1 VRLGDLPPAELAVRL
16 KRGEIYLST
25 GPFLIRLQTA
35 LPSLVEPIH
44 FLYADFPFEDPGGVA
59 DFHLSVSTPGRL
71 RPWWRAQ
78 AVFVVDGRIPFAPS
92 PASWALPL
100 LEWGLNWC
108 VGFHAHRFLAIHSA
122 VVERGGLAVIL
133 PGRPGSGKST
143 LCAAL
148 IHRGWRLLSDEFALV
163 DPQSGALLPFPR
175 PVSLKNRSIEVIRE
189 FAPEASIGPAVP
201 DTHKGRI
208 AYMRPPTDSVARA
221 TEGAAPAWV
230 IFPAYRDGAAARL
243 DPLPR
248 TRALLRLAENSF
260 NYSLRGVQ
268 GFERLSSVVESSRC
282 SVLEYGDL
290 EQAIKLFDSLEAPE
304 DRPGE
309 ATRRR
314 SLETRVAD
322 RLDAAVGGSRRSMP
336 TRARPSPAG
345 ASPAAKAAPSPAL
358 LLRAFSHPE
367 TLATLAASE
376 WDLLLVQARRAD
388 LLARLAARLEEQG
401 VSDRIPSKVAAQLA
415 AAQALAGHYERMARW
430 EVNRIRRALRGVI
443 PSIVLLKGSA
453 YVLAELP
460 AAKGRVFSDV
470 DFMVPKETLP
480 AVEAALLEHGWGPV
494 KLDAYDQRY
503 YRTWMHEL
511 PPLHHRDRH
520 TVVDVHHSILPES
533 GRLRPD
539 ARRLLAAA
547 RPIGV
552 PGLEVLAPAHMVL
565 HSAVHLFQDGDFRG
579 GLQGLIDL
587 DSLLRHFGARDG
599 FWDEL
604 LLEAAELG
612 LQRPL
617 FYALRF
623 AQRLLRTPVPAEA
636 AGAAHTRKPPWPVS
650 AIMDTLVT
658 SALRPESPERADW
671 RTPVALWLL
680 YVRSHWLRM
689 PPLLL
694 AGHLLRK
701 AFRGQAGSAP

>member
-1 VRLGDLPPAELAVRL
+1 
-16 KRGEIYLST
+16 
-25 GPFLIRLQTA
+25 
-35 LPSLVEPIH
+35 
-44 FLYADFPFEDPGGVA
+44 
-59 DFHLSVSTPGRL
+59 
-71 RPWWRAQ
+71 
-78 AVFVVDGRIPFAPS
+78 
-92 PASWALPL
+92 
-100 LEWGLNWC
+100 
-108 VGFHAHRFLAIHSA
+108 
-122 VVERGGLAVIL
+122 
-133 PGRPGSGKST
+133 
-143 LCAAL
+143 
-148 IHRGWRLLSDEFALV
+148 
-163 DPQSGALLPFPR
+163 
-175 PVSLKNRSIEVIRE
+175 
-189 FAPEASIGPAVP
+189 
-201 DTHKGRI
+201 
-208 AYMRPPTDSVARA
+208 
-221 TEGAAPAWV
+221 
-230 IFPAYRDGAAARL
+230 
-243 DPLPR
+243 
-248 TRALLRLAENSF
+248 
-260 NYSLRGVQ
+260 
-268 GFERLSSVVESSRC
+268 
-282 SVLEYGDL
+282 
-290 EQAIKLFDSLEAPE
+290 
-304 DRPGE
+304 
-309 ATRRR
+309 
-314 SLETRVAD
+314 
-322 RLDAAVGGSRRSMP
+322 
-336 TRARPSPAG
+336 
-345 ASPAAKAAPSPAL
+345 
-358 LLRAFSHPE
+358 
-367 TLATLAASE
+367 
-376 WDLLLVQARRAD
+376 
-388 LLARLAARLEEQG
+388 
-401 VSDRIPSKVAAQLA
+401 
-415 AAQALAGHYERMARW
+415 
-430 EVNRIRRALRGVI
+430 
-443 PSIVLLKGSA
+443 
-453 YVLAELP
+453 
-460 AAKGRVFSDV
+460 V

-694 AGHLLRK
+694 AGHVLRK